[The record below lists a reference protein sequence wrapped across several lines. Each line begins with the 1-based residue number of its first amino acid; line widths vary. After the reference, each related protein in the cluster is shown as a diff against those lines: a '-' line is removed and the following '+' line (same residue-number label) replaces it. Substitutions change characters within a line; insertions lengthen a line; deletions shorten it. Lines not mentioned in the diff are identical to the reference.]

1 MTASEAYLRNV
12 IALLQKEISD
22 PKLEA
27 AACLIADRL
36 GAGGLLY
43 TFGTGHAHLLSEEIF
58 YRAGGMTR
66 VYPILEDKLMLHLS
80 ASESTR
86 HERRE
91 GYAEEIL
98 ARYPLCEK
106 DVLIVFSNSGRNA
119 VPVEMALA
127 AQARGAKVIALT
139 SLKHSAASSP
149 RNRAGKRLFEVAD
162 LVLDNQGEL
171 GDACVETPS
180 GLRVGPT
187 STAVG
192 AAMLQAI
199 VCRVQE
205 LCAAEGKPLEFFS
218 SSNVD
223 GGDAINQRYI
233 DEMKPVVKCL

>member
-1 MTASEAYLRNV
+1 MNASENYLRCV
-12 IALLQKEISD
+12 IALLEQELED
-22 PKLEA
+22 PRLEEA
-27 AACLIADRL
+27 ARLIADRL

-66 VYPILEDKLMLHLS
+66 VYPILEDKLMLHVS

-91 GYAEEIL
+91 GYAAEL
-98 ARYPLCEK
+98 LGRYPIGEK
-106 DVLIVFSNSGRNA
+106 DVLIVISNSGRNA
-119 VPVEMALA
+119 VPVQMAVEA
-127 AQARGAKVIALT
+127 KKRGAKVIALT
-139 SLKHSAASSP
+139 SLKHSGASTP
-149 RNRAGKRLFEVAD
+149 RNRLGKRLFEVAD
-162 LVLDNQGEL
+162 LVLDNRGEL
-171 GDACVETPS
+171 GDACIETAS

-205 LCAAEGKPLEFFS
+205 LCEQSGRPLDFFS

-233 DEMKPVVKCL
+233 DEMKPIIKCL